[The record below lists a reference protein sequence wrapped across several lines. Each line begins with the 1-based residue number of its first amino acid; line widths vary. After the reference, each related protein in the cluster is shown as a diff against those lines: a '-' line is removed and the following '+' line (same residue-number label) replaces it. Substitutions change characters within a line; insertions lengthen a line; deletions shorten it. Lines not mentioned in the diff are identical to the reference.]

1 MTQTGS
7 MCVLVLPRTEAD
19 GRLTCDALASHGIE
33 SRLVRDVGELATGV
47 EECAGCAVIP
57 EEACAYVSAGLAH
70 VLEEQPPWSDFP
82 FIVIGPRV
90 KLSFEDNAQID
101 RLGNVT
107 VLDPPLRIRTLVRA
121 VHAALRGRQRQYEA
135 LRAIDERDRFLATLA
150 HELRNPLYAAL
161 LALEVA
167 ARKDPKRQI
176 PVMRR
181 QLRQLGRLVD
191 DLLDVAR
198 VSAGKIELRKDE
210 IDVGK
215 MVRDV
220 AATFEVRF
228 QDADV
233 KLQTTTE
240 RNLRVEGDRAR
251 LDQVLGNILTN
262 AIKYTPR
269 GGRVQLD
276 ARRSGGHA
284 VVTISDNGIGIE
296 PKLLPLIFEP
306 FMQIEASL
314 ARADGG
320 MGIGLSLVKTLVE
333 LHGGDV
339 KADSPGP
346 GQGASFEIRLP
357 LTYAARAIVH
367 ERPPPV
373 APATPQKIVIVEDN
387 ADSRELMAEILSE
400 QGHTVDSAADGE
412 AGVAALLKAPYADVG
427 IVDLGLPK
435 LDGFELARRVRS
447 ARGRD
452 PFLIALSGFGRPQD
466 RKDALAAGFDVHLV
480 KPVDVSEIS
489 RLLSSARRRADGT
502 HAA

>member
-1 MTQTGS
+1 MTPAGS
-7 MCVLVLPRTEAD
+7 MCVLVWPRTEAD
-19 GRLTCDALASHGIE
+19 GRLTSEALASHGIE
-33 SRLVRDVGELATGV
+33 SKLVRDVAELATGV

-57 EEACAYVSAGLAH
+57 EEACGAAGAGLVH
-70 VLEEQPPWSDFP
+70 VLTDQPPWSDFP
-82 FIVIGPRV
+82 FVVIGRRGRP
-90 KLSFEDNAQID
+90 SFEDSAQID

-107 VLDPPLRIRTLVRA
+107 MLDPPLRIRTLVRA

-167 ARKDPKRQI
+167 QRKDPKRQL
-176 PVMRR
+176 PVLRR
-181 QLRQLGRLVD
+181 QLRQLSSLVD

-198 VSAGKIELRKDE
+198 VSAGKIELKKDE

-215 MVRDV
+215 LVRDV
-220 AATFEVRF
+220 AATFDVRF
-228 QDADV
+228 QEADV
-233 KLQTTTE
+233 KLETTAE

-251 LDQVLGNILTN
+251 LDQVLGNVLTN

-276 ARRSGGHA
+276 ARRSGSSA
-284 VVTISDNGIGIE
+284 VVAIADNGIGIE

-306 FMQIEASL
+306 YMQIEASL

-339 KADSPGP
+339 RAESPGP
-346 GQGASFEIRLP
+346 GQGATLEIRLP
-357 LTYAARAIVH
+357 LTYAARSMVR
-367 ERPPPV
+367 EPPPQV
-373 APATPQKIVIVEDN
+373 VQPSPRRIVIVEDN
-387 ADSRELMAEILSE
+387 ADSRELMSEILAE
-400 QGHTVDSAADGE
+400 QGHTVDTAGDGMAGFE
-412 AGVAALLKAPYADVG
+412 ALVREPFADVG

-435 LDGFELARRVRS
+435 LDGFELARRVR
-447 ARGRD
+447 ALRGSE

-466 RKDALAAGFDVHLV
+466 RNDA
-480 KPVDVSEIS
+480 EIS
-489 RLLSSARRRADGT
+489 RLLSVTRRHAGDT

>member
-1 MTQTGS
+1 

-19 GRLTCDALASHGIE
+19 GRLTFEALASHGIE
-33 SRLVRDVGELATGV
+33 SRIVRDVAALARGI
-47 EECAGCAVIP
+47 EDHAGCAVIP
-57 EEACAYVSAGLAH
+57 EEAGGIASAALATI
-70 VLEEQPPWSDFP
+70 LAEQPPWSDFP
-82 FIVIGPRV
+82 FIVIGRRIRPA
-90 KLSFEDNAQID
+90 FEDSAQID

-107 VLDPPLRIRTLVRA
+107 VLDPPLRVKTLVRA

-161 LALEVA
+161 LSLEVA
-167 ARKDPKRQI
+167 ARKEPKRQI

-181 QLRQLGRLVD
+181 QLRQLASLVD

-198 VSAGKIELRKDE
+198 VSAGKIELKKDE
-210 IDVGK
+210 VDVGK

-220 AATFEVRF
+220 AATFDVRF
-228 QDADV
+228 QEAD
-233 KLQTTTE
+233 LRLETSTE

-269 GGRVQLD
+269 GGRVRVD
-276 ARRSGGHA
+276 AKRNGNHA
-284 VVTISDNGIGIE
+284 VITVADNGIGIE

-320 MGIGLSLVKTLVE
+320 MGIGLSLVKTLIE
-333 LHGGDV
+333 LHGGEV
-339 KADSPGP
+339 HAESPGP

-357 LTYAARAIVH
+357 LTYAARALVR
-367 ERPPPV
+367 EPPSQVSPV
-373 APATPQKIVIVEDN
+373 LPRRIVIVEDN
-387 ADSRELMAEILSE
+387 VDSRELMSEILSE
-400 QGHTVDSAADGE
+400 QGHTVDTAGDGE
-412 AGVAALLKAPYADVG
+412 AGVDALLREPHADVG

-435 LDGFELARRVRS
+435 LDGFELARRVR
-447 ARGRD
+447 ATRGRD

-466 RKDALAAGFDVHLV
+466 RKDALDAGFDVHLV
-480 KPVDVSEIS
+480 KPVDVAEIS
-489 RLLSSARRRADGT
+489 RLLSAARRRSGDT

>member
-1 MTQTGS
+1 MMPAGS
-7 MCVLVLPRTEAD
+7 MCVLVMPRTEAD
-19 GRLTCDALASHGIE
+19 GRLTRDALASHGME
-33 SRLVRDVGELATGV
+33 SRLVHEMAELAAGI

-57 EEACAYVSAGLAH
+57 EEACGLASTALAG
-70 VLEEQPPWSDFP
+70 VLSEQPPWSDFP
-82 FIVIGPRV
+82 FIVIGRRGKP
-90 KLSFEDNAQID
+90 SFEDSAPIE
-101 RLGNVT
+101 RLGNAT

-167 ARKDPKRQI
+167 QRKDPKRQL
-176 PVMRR
+176 PVLRR
-181 QLRQLGRLVD
+181 QLRQLGSLVD

-198 VSAGKIELRKDE
+198 VSAGKIELKKEE

-220 AATFEVRF
+220 AATFDIRF
-228 QDADV
+228 QEADV
-233 KLQTTTE
+233 KLETTTE

-276 ARRSGGHA
+276 ARRSGNRA
-284 VVTISDNGIGIE
+284 VVAIADNGIGIE

-333 LHGGDV
+333 LHGGEV
-339 KADSPGP
+339 HAESPGP

-357 LTYAARAIVH
+357 LTYAARALVR
-367 ERPPPV
+367 EPPPQV
-373 APATPQKIVIVEDN
+373 APPPPRRIVIVEDN
-387 ADSRELMAEILSE
+387 VDSRELMSEILAE
-400 QGHTVDSAADGE
+400 QGHTVDTAGDGM
-412 AGVAALLKAPYADVG
+412 AGVEALVREPYADVG

-435 LDGFELARRVRS
+435 LDGFELARRVR
-447 ARGRD
+447 AVRGRE

-466 RKDALAAGFDVHLV
+466 RKDALDAGFDVHLV

-489 RLLSSARRRADGT
+489 RLLGRTGNT

>member
-1 MTQTGS
+1 
-7 MCVLVLPRTEAD
+7 MCVLVMPRTEAD
-19 GRLTCDALASHGIE
+19 GRLTRDALASYGME
-33 SRLVRDVGELATGV
+33 SKLVHDMAELAAGI

-57 EEACAYVSAGLAH
+57 EEACGLASTALAG
-70 VLEEQPPWSDFP
+70 VLSGQPPWSDFP
-82 FIVIGPRV
+82 FIVIGRRGKP
-90 KLSFEDNAQID
+90 SFEDSAPID
-101 RLGNVT
+101 RLGNAT
-107 VLDPPLRIRTLVRA
+107 VLDPPLRIRSLVRA
-121 VHAALRGRQRQYEA
+121 VQAALRGRQRQYEA

-198 VSAGKIELRKDE
+198 VSAGKIELKKDE

-220 AATFEVRF
+220 AATFDARF
-228 QDADV
+228 QEADV
-233 KLQTTTE
+233 TLETTTE

-276 ARRSGGHA
+276 ARRSGNSA
-284 VVTISDNGIGIE
+284 VVAITDNGIGIE

-333 LHGGDV
+333 LHGGEV
-339 KADSPGP
+339 HAESPGP

-357 LTYAARAIVH
+357 LTYAARALVR
-367 ERPPPV
+367 EAPPQA
-373 APATPQKIVIVEDN
+373 APAAPPQRIVIVEDN
-387 ADSRELMAEILSE
+387 ADSRELMSEILCE
-400 QGHTVDSAADGE
+400 QGHTVDTAGDGM
-412 AGVAALLKAPYADVG
+412 AGVAALVREPYADVG

-447 ARGRD
+447 ARGRE
-452 PFLIALSGFGRPQD
+452 PFLIALSGYGRPQD
-466 RKDALAAGFDVHLV
+466 RKDALEAGFDVHLV
-480 KPVDVSEIS
+480 KPVDVAEIS
-489 RLLSSARRRADGT
+489 RLLGAARRAGGN

>member
-1 MTQTGS
+1 MTASGS
-7 MCVLVLPRTEAD
+7 MCVLVLPRTDAD
-19 GRLTCDALASHGIE
+19 GRLACDALAAHGIE
-33 SRLVRDVGELATGV
+33 TKLVRDMAELCKGV
-47 EECAGCAVIP
+47 EERAGCAVIT
-57 EEACAYVSAGLAH
+57 EEACGAASTQLAA
-70 VLEEQPPWSDFP
+70 VLADQPPWSDFP
-82 FIVIGPRV
+82 FIVIGRRV
-90 KLSFEDNAQID
+90 RPSFEDSSRLD

-121 VHAALRGRQRQYEA
+121 VHAALRARKRQYEG

-167 ARKDPKRQI
+167 TRKDPKRQL
-176 PVMRR
+176 PVLRR
-181 QLRQLGRLVD
+181 QLRQLARLVD

-198 VSAGKIELRKDE
+198 VSAGKIELKKDE

-228 QDADV
+228 QDSLIT
-233 KLQTTTE
+233 LQTTTE

-269 GGRVQLD
+269 GGRVRLD
-276 ARRSGGHA
+276 ARRSGNNA
-284 VVTISDNGIGIE
+284 VVTIADNGIGIE
-296 PKLLPLIFEP
+296 PKLLPEIFEP
-306 FMQIEASL
+306 FMQIEGSL

-339 KADSPGP
+339 KAESPGL
-346 GQGASFEIRLP
+346 GQGATFEIRVP
-357 LTYAARAIVH
+357 LTQAARAVVR
-367 ERPPPV
+367 EPPPREV
-373 APATPQKIVIVEDN
+373 TTPPRTIVIVEDN
-387 ADSRELMAEILSE
+387 ADSRELMTEILEE
-400 QGHTVDSAADGE
+400 QGHSVRAASDGE
-412 AGVAALLKAPYADVG
+412 SGVEKLLEEPLADVG

-435 LDGFELARRVRS
+435 VDGYELARRVRQR
-447 ARGRD
+447 RGTSV
-452 PFLIALSGFGRPQD
+452 FLIALSGFGRPED
-466 RKDALAAGFDVHLV
+466 RKHALAAGFDVHLV
-480 KPVDVSEIS
+480 KPADVAEIA
-489 RLLSSARRRADGT
+489 RLLNDARSRNGG
-502 HAA
+502 HAAK